1 MGSIAQVQASDG
13 EDTAVLHTFNPIFVR
28 NEGGKQVAFY
38 RQDVSG
44 VPLEAQPTLTVSQ
57 ETLRSGL
64 PKYSVRLV
72 TPVMEAVNGQNAA
85 GYTAPPKVAYSVTS
99 EFVTYGPPRST
110 KQQRKNSRMMLAAIM
125 LGVDT
130 AWSAGI
136 LDNVG
141 PAVELIDSGVS
152 PT

>member
-1 MGSIAQVQASDG
+1 MSAIAQVLASDG
-13 EDTAVLHTFNPIFVR
+13 ESPAVLHTFEPIFVR
-28 NEGGKQVAFY
+28 NENGKQVAFY

-57 ETLRSGL
+57 ETLRSGV
-64 PKYSVRLV
+64 PKYTVRLV
-72 TPVMEAVNGQNAA
+72 TPVMESVSGQNAA
-85 GYTAPPKVAYSVTS
+85 GYTAAPKVAYSVTS
-99 EFVTYGPPRST
+99 ECTTYGPSRST
-110 KQQRKNSRMMLAAIM
+110 KQQRKNSRMMLASIM

-130 AWSAGI
+130 GWSAGT

-141 PAVELIDSGVS
+141 PAVDLIDSGIS